1 MSDGI
6 SLVYNAWRVS
16 HKLPVDMP
24 DQQVA
29 FSSGKGK
36 AAEKT
41 PEVTKPAASKA
52 QTYNGESSTSQ
63 PKAPQAVAE
72 TSKAQ
77 MSSGESS
84 HSKVWVN
91 RKWVRLPH
99 RLQGAAPVPQDPP
112 KDLPQETQTLY
123 ENLGNDLRATLPEV
137 EPKVA
142 PVVASHVPPKV
153 ALPAEPKS
161 ALLNSKERIEKP
173 VVLDKGLREWFW
185 ERCSGCQYIGVV
197 AGPFVLN
204 LPVWLDFERLVVGE
218 DGRDIDAINNDILE
232 PGVAISWEV
241 YGGKPLCLVVGF
253 KDEASSTLPE
263 VQQHLFEVWC
273 DIVTWFCS
281 AVSGSLVRLAPY
293 LRAIQVLWPRQASA
307 VMEVLGRQ

>member
-1 MSDGI
+1 MRG
-6 SLVYNAWRVS
+6 
-16 HKLPVDMP
+16 KLDR
-24 DQQVA
+24 D
-29 FSSGKGK
+29 F
-36 AAEKT
+36 
-41 PEVTKPAASKA
+41 
-52 QTYNGESSTSQ
+52 
-63 PKAPQAVAE
+63 
-72 TSKAQ
+72 
-77 MSSGESS
+77 
-84 HSKVWVN
+84 
-91 RKWVRLPH
+91 
-99 RLQGAAPVPQDPP
+99 
-112 KDLPQETQTLY
+112 
-123 ENLGNDLRATLPEV
+123 RATLPEV
-137 EPKVA
+137 EPKVV
-142 PVVASHVPPKV
+142 PEVASPVPIQVLPQV
-153 ALPAEPKS
+153 ALPVEPN
-161 ALLNSKERIEKP
+161 AAPLNTKERIESP
-173 VVLDKGLREWFW
+173 LVLDKGVREWFW

-197 AGPFVLN
+197 AGSFVLN

-218 DGRDIDAINNDILE
+218 DGRDIDAINNDIVE